1 MGFCWLRSHK
11 PGKSMKTIIIT
22 VGNEVTSGHTV
33 NTNAAYLASQME
45 GVGLTPDR
53 VLTLRDDVT
62 TLAGEIRKAVKDYRV
77 VLITGGLGPTHDD
90 VTKTALCKAFGV
102 GLKRDSKILKAVR
115 ERFRQFSRPMPAVN
129 ETQADVPETCNAIVN
144 ERGTAPLLFFGTGTC
159 LLFAMPGVPYEMRF
173 LMETQVI
180 PILKKRLPK
189 LAIKRAVIRT
199 AGIGESRIYEMIE
212 SQGGVPDGVEL
223 AYLPSPGQVDLRVTT
238 TGKNA
243 AGRLNSAVKQLMK
256 VAGPYC
262 FGYGKT
268 TLEEA
273 IGERLV
279 KKGLTLASAESCTG
293 GRFAARITS
302 VPGASH
308 YFLEGVV
315 TYGNHSK
322 IKRLGAHPE
331 TLLKYGAVSAET
343 AQEMAEGICRTSG
356 ASVGV
361 SVTGIAGPGGGTEE
375 KPVGLV
381 HIGMCVGGSVDTK
394 KFEFGLDR
402 NMNQERAVKEALIW
416 LWEKVK

>member
-1 MGFCWLRSHK
+1 
-11 PGKSMKTIIIT
+11 MKTIIIT
-22 VGNEVTSGHTV
+22 VGNEVTSGHTL
-33 NTNAAYLASQME
+33 NTNAAYMAVELE
-45 GVGLTPDR
+45 EVGLTPNR

-62 TLAGEIRKAVKDYRV
+62 TLAGEIRKAAKDYPV

-90 VTKTALCKAFGV
+90 VTKAALCAAFKTR
-102 GLKRDSKILKAVR
+102 LIRDNKMLKAVR
-115 ERFRQFSRPMPAVN
+115 EFFRQINRPMPAIN
-129 ETQADVPETCNAIVN
+129 ETQADVPETCKAIVN
-144 ERGTAPLLFFGTGTC
+144 KRGTAPLLFFDTGTC
-159 LLFAMPGVPYEMRF
+159 LLFAMPGVPHEMRF

-189 LAIKRAVIRT
+189 LAIRRAVIRT
-199 AGIGESRIYEMIE
+199 AGIGESRLYEMIE
-212 SQGGVPDGVEL
+212 ANGGVPDGMEL
-223 AYLPSPGQVDLRVTT
+223 AYLPSPGQVDLRITS

-243 AGRLNSAVKQLMK
+243 AGGVNKAVKKLMK

-262 FGYGKT
+262 FGSGKT

-293 GRFAARITS
+293 GRFSAKITS
-302 VPGASH
+302 VPGASG
-308 YFLEGVV
+308 YFLEGAV
-315 TYGNHSK
+315 TYSNHAK
-322 IKRLGAHPE
+322 INRLGVTPQ

-343 AQEMAEGICRTSG
+343 AWEMAEGVCKTSG
-356 ASVGV
+356 ADIGV
-361 SVTGIAGPGGGTEE
+361 SITGIAGPGGGTAE

-381 HIGMCVGGSVDTK
+381 HIGMCVGGAVETK

-402 NMNQERAVKEALIW
+402 EMNQERAVKEALIW